1 MELTLTGI
9 TKSYGPVR
17 AVQPLTLTVASGTL
31 VALLGPSGC
40 GKTTTLRIIAGFE
53 QADAGQVLIGSKDVS
68 VLPPHKR
75 RLGMVFQNYSLFP
88 HMTVADNVAF
98 GLRRAGCG
106 RAEVA
111 TRCTQA
117 LEMVRL
123 AKFGDRWPSQ
133 LSGGQ
138 QQRVAL
144 ARSLVTNPSVLLL
157 DEPLGALDKNL
168 RENMQFELRQLQK
181 TLGITT
187 VLVTHDQEEAL
198 TMADQVAVMHDGRLQ
213 QLGAPDEVYD
223 RPRTRFVAEFLG
235 TSNIFAAAVLSVN
248 NDAVA
253 ARLDGAGVA
262 LDAAGDAAPGMST
275 QIAVRPE
282 KITLSATELTGSNVL
297 VGTVTAMVFRGV
309 YRAFQVRVEPTR
321 QVVFAY
327 VAPQAMQPGFSVGAQ
342 VWLSWKATD
351 AIVLKE

>member
-1 MELTLTGI
+1 MDLTLDRVA
-9 TKSYGPVR
+9 KSYGAVSAVR
-17 AVQPLTLTVASGTL
+17 PLSLTVPSGTL

-53 QADAGQVLIGSKDVS
+53 QADAGQVLVGGKDITI
-68 VLPPHKR
+68 LPPHKR

-88 HMTVADNVAF
+88 HMNVSDNVAY

-106 RAEVA
+106 KAEVA
-111 TRCTQA
+111 SRVGQA

-123 AKFGDRWPSQ
+123 SGMADRWPSQ

-168 RENMQFELRQLQK
+168 RENMQFELRQLQRS
-181 TLGITT
+181 LGITT

-213 QLGAPDEVYD
+213 QVGPPDEVYD
-223 RPRTRFVAEFLG
+223 RPQTRFVAEFLG
-235 TSNIFAAAVLSVN
+235 TSNIFAATVIASEGSRLI
-248 NDAVA
+248 
-253 ARLDGAGVA
+253 ARLDGTPVMLELVGQAA
-262 LDAAGDAAPGMST
+262 LSASV

-282 KITLSATELTGSNVL
+282 KTMLSVTEPTGPNAVAVL
-297 VGTVTAMVFRGV
+297 IAGVVFRGS
-309 YRAFQVRVEPTR
+309 YRAFQL
-321 QVVFAY
+321 VVLETGQNLFAY
-327 VAPQAMQPGFSVGAQ
+327 VAPQAMQAAFTVGAA
-342 VWLSWKATD
+342 VWLAWNAAD
-351 AIVLKE
+351 AVMLDA